1 MATGNLDFRKEI
13 LVSVGDRTGQE
24 DQMGL
29 LRLRLCSAVEG
40 LNRRKQNQR
49 KEHERTIDG

>member
-13 LVSVGDRTGQE
+13 LVFVGDRTGQE